1 MLLKREMVEVA
12 VAMDGTKFYGPNAA
26 DECKQYEDPLIEAM
40 YDEINQHVIIVKD
53 NHSMIQHRIVY
64 HVYIRD
70 TAGIELLNK
79 WFTMRRL
86 KVHNYNHIDNSWVGK
101 WFTIEDPDGTNCDYV
116 VPYTDL
122 NNQISDLVTLRTD
135 LSKLMST
142 ISTMDHTAAQLYIEN
157 FTDRKK

>member
-26 DECKQYEDPLIEAM
+26 DECKQYEDPLIEAA

-53 NHSMIQHRIVY
+53 NCSTIQRRIIY

-79 WFTMRRL
+79 WFTMRNL
-86 KVHNYNHIDNSWVGK
+86 KLYNHDSIDKSWVGK
-101 WFTIEDPDGTNCDYV
+101 WFTIEDPDGTNSDYV

-122 NNQISDLVTLRTD
+122 KNQTEELLTLRND
-135 LSKLMST
+135 LCQLMST
-142 ISTMDHTAAQLYIEN
+142 INTMDHIAAQPYIDN
-157 FTDRKK
+157 FINRKK